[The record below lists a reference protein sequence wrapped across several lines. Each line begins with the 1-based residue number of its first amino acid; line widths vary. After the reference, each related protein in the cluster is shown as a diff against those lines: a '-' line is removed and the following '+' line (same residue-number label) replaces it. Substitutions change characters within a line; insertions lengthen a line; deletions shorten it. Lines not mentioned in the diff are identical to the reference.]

1 MDFRFQF
8 AGVADS
14 SGKVSHLQSGD
25 AGYPWWVVS
34 QRLQTPCMCVTIYI
48 YRGNDLKFIIISLIC
63 H

>member
-8 AGVADS
+8 ADVADS

-25 AGYPWWVVS
+25 AGYPWWIVS

-48 YRGNDLKFIIISLIC
+48 YIYIEEMI
-63 H
+63 

>member
-8 AGVADS
+8 AVVDS
-14 SGKVSHLQSGD
+14 SGKMSHLQSGD

-34 QRLQTPCMCVTIYI
+34 QRLQTPYMCVIYT
-48 YRGNDLKFIIISLIC
+48 YKRNDLKFIIISLIS